1 MGQPSDRGNRSV
13 PSLLSEKD
21 NLTRSKGAGGDFG
34 NVHRHRRPR
43 CYDVAE
49 QVLRRHDNSEFEAN
63 IPSAVRDLLILI
75 GLARSEGTRSFDRP
89 RAPATPLLNSSSM
102 SRVMPGAVG

>member
-49 QVLRRHDNSEFEAN
+49 QVLRRHDNSEFEADN
-63 IPSAVRDLLILI
+63 LSGNWAGDP
-75 GLARSEGTRSFDRP
+75 P
-89 RAPATPLLNSSSM
+89 RVLT
-102 SRVMPGAVG
+102 GAG